1 MLLLIIAVILVII
14 MFVFILAEEDFFDI
28 IPFILIPFCLISV
41 ISISYSIYI
50 DKISSPQEY
59 LSKTVEI
66 NTFKI
71 ENQQYLYS
79 YFDKNGDVNY
89 DKKLYKKC
97 KIKESDN
104 VDTPKFETYTITRK
118 RDSLFCKLMYLDYY
132 FNDDDNEFK
141 YVFVF
146 PKNYLK
152 ENKIEIN
159 Y

>member
-1 MLLLIIAVILVII
+1 MLLLIITVILAII
-14 MFVFILAEEDFFDI
+14 MFVFILAEVDFFDI
-28 IPFILIPFCLISV
+28 IPFILIPFFLISV
-41 ISISYSIYI
+41 ISFSYSTYI

-59 LSKTVEI
+59 LSNTSEI

-71 ENQQYLYS
+71 LNKQYLYS
-79 YFDKNGDVNY
+79 YIDKNGDANY

-97 KIKESDN
+97 KIKESNN
-104 VDTPKFETYTITRK
+104 VDTPKLETYTITRK
-118 RDSLFCKLMYLDYY
+118 RDSLFCKLMYLKYY
-132 FNDDDNEFK
+132 FNDDDNEYK

>member
-1 MLLLIIAVILVII
+1 MLLLIITVISVII
-14 MFVFILAEEDFFDI
+14 MFVFIFAEVDFFDI
-28 IPFILIPFCLISV
+28 IPFILIPLCLISV
-41 ISISYSIYI
+41 ISIPYSIYI

-59 LSKTVEI
+59 LSNTVEI
-66 NTFKI
+66 NSFKI
-71 ENQQYLYS
+71 LNKQYLYS
-79 YFDKNGDVNY
+79 YIDKNGDVNY

-97 KIKESDN
+97 KIKESNN
-104 VDTPKFETYTITRK
+104 VNTPKLETYTITRK
-118 RDSLFCKLMYLDYY
+118 RDTLFCKLMYLKYY

>member
-1 MLLLIIAVILVII
+1 MLLLIITVISAII
-14 MFVFILAEEDFFDI
+14 MFVFILAEVDFFDI
-28 IPFILIPFCLISV
+28 IPFILIPFFLISV
-41 ISISYSIYI
+41 ISFSYSTYI

-59 LSKTVEI
+59 LSNTSEI

-71 ENQQYLYS
+71 LNKQYLYS
-79 YFDKNGDVNY
+79 YIDKNGDANY
-89 DKKLYKKC
+89 DKKFYKKC
-97 KIKESDN
+97 KIKESNN
-104 VDTPKFETYTITRK
+104 VDTPKLETYTITRK
-118 RDSLFCKLMYLDYY
+118 RDSLFCKLMYLKYY
-132 FNDDDNEFK
+132 FNDDDNEYK

>member
-1 MLLLIIAVILVII
+1 MLLLIVTIISVII
-14 MFVFILAEEDFFDI
+14 VFIFILAEEDLFDI
-28 IPFILIPFCLISV
+28 ISLILIPFCLISV

-59 LSKTVEI
+59 LSNTVKI
-66 NTFKI
+66 NSFKI
-71 ENQQYLYS
+71 LNKQYLYS
-79 YFDKNGDVNY
+79 YIDKNGDVDY

-104 VDTPKFETYTITRK
+104 VDTPKLETYTITRK
-118 RDSLFCKLMYLDYY
+118 KDSLFCKLMYLKYY